1 LKRPYQIEDQ
11 RAVQRFEAA
20 LNESAAP
27 VQLLLSSIEIVAAM
41 RRGVGE
47 LIRQAGLQLMQ
58 LVMEREVSEL
68 AGERYRHGGQKQ
80 KFRWGKERGWCR
92 IDGQKVPL
100 ERCRVRDDQQREVKL
115 GSYLMFQRD
124 PEHEARLWQEL
135 MRGLST
141 RRYGRSVRRFADAY
155 KYGRRAQRTRR

>member
-1 LKRPYQIEDQ
+1 
-11 RAVQRFEAA
+11 VQRFEVA

-27 VQLLLSSIEIVAAM
+27 VQLLLSSVEIVAAM

-58 LVMEREVSEL
+58 LAMEREVSEL

-100 ERCRVRDDQQREVKL
+100 ERCRCGTTNNGK
-115 GSYLMFQRD
+115 
-124 PEHEARLWQEL
+124 
-135 MRGLST
+135 
-141 RRYGRSVRRFADAY
+141 
-155 KYGRRAQRTRR
+155 